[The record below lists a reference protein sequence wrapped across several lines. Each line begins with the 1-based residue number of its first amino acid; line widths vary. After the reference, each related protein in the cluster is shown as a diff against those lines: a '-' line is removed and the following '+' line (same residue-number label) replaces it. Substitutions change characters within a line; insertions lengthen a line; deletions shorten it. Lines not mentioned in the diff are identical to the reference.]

1 MVKKILIVIA
11 VLIAGVLVYAAM
23 QPSTFH
29 FERSAEIK
37 APPEK
42 IYAVLNDFQQSPN
55 WSPYEKKDPAMK
67 RSFSGPAT
75 GKGSVYAFEGNGEI
89 GAGRL
94 EIVESIPAQKI
105 ALRLDMIKPFEGS
118 NTIEYKLEPKGD
130 ATKITWSM
138 DGKSPFLAR
147 LVCLFFNMEEMM
159 GKDFDTGL
167 ANLKAYVE
175 KS

>member
-23 QPSTFH
+23 QPNTFH

-42 IYAVLNDFQQSPN
+42 IFAVLNDFQQSPN

-67 RSFSGPAT
+67 RSFSGAAT

-89 GAGRL
+89 GTGRI
-94 EIVESIPAQKI
+94 EIVESVPSQKI
-105 ALRLDMIKPFEGS
+105 TLRLDMIKPFAGS
-118 NTIEYKLEPKGD
+118 NTIEYK
-130 ATKITWSM
+130 
-138 DGKSPFLAR
+138 
-147 LVCLFFNMEEMM
+147 
-159 GKDFDTGL
+159 
-167 ANLKAYVE
+167 
-175 KS
+175 